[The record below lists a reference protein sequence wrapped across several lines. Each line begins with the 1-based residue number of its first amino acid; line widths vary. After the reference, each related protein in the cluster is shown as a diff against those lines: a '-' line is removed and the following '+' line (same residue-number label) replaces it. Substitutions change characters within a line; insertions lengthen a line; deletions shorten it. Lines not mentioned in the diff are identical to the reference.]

1 MTLCCVADE
10 LLSTVISP
18 SDAIISAP
26 SQHSSLHTLSS
37 HAKPTTASPPHKGRD
52 PAPAPAPLMSP
63 LLSPQDSLPL
73 SPALGPA
80 SSLGPLSPQSPLPL
94 QPPSPL
100 PSHQEEWHEDNS
112 GGETRLI
119 QKCSPS
125 QVQEGHS
132 ASLSEFLKFK
142 KSVKSIFMTRRE
154 LF

>member
-52 PAPAPAPLMSP
+52 PAPAPAALMSP

-94 QPPSPL
+94 QPSPL
-100 PSHQEEWHEDNS
+100 PSQQEEWHEDNS
-112 GGETRLI
+112 GGETIVI
-119 QKCSPS
+119 QKCSHS
-125 QVQEGHS
+125 QEGHT